1 MTVDPILTNEQQGHD
16 ALFDGLDFN
25 PVKRTVSIRLQ
36 TYPAHDA
43 AERIDVVLVFEKVAT
58 LAVNA
63 DVASLASNRFAGTV
77 SYWHIA
83 ESKGTSHIYLAGG
96 YIAVTHGTTPKLIRV

>member
-1 MTVDPILTNEQQGHD
+1 
-16 ALFDGLDFN
+16 
-25 PVKRTVSIRLQ
+25 
-36 TYPAHDA
+36 
-43 AERIDVVLVFEKVAT
+43 VAT

-96 YIAVTHGTTPKLIRV
+96 YIAVTHGTAPKLIRV